1 MNRFMSF
8 ALAAALTL
16 PLAAQA
22 DEISDTLQSAIEA
35 YNDGDITYALEE
47 LDFARQKLMA
57 LRTEAFQQF
66 LPPAPDGWTRDVET
80 EMQAG
85 LAMMGG
91 GMGASAEYRAP
102 DGSQY
107 YSITMMADNAMV
119 ASMGAMVA
127 NAAAM
132 GMKVERVGRQ
142 RVAINDGQAMALVNN
157 RILITIEGGDEA
169 LLMQAMEG
177 IDFDALSNFG
187 N

>member
-1 MNRFMSF
+1 MKTFTSF

-66 LPPAPDGWTRDVET
+66 LPEAPDGWTREVDSD
-80 EMQAG
+80 MQAG

-91 GMGASAEYRAP
+91 GMGANADYRSA

-107 YSITMMADNAMV
+107 YSISMMADNAMV

-157 RILITIEGGDEA
+157 RILITVEGGDEA

>member
-1 MNRFMSF
+1 MKRITIL
-8 ALAAALTL
+8 ALTAALSL

-22 DEISDTLQSAIEA
+22 DEISDTLQAAIDA
-35 YNDGDITYALEE
+35 YNEGDITYALEE
-47 LDFARQKLMA
+47 LDYARQKMMA
-57 LRTEAFQQF
+57 LRAEAFQQF
-66 LPPAPDGWTRDVET
+66 LPAAPDGWSRDVET

-107 YSITMMADNAMV
+107 YTITMMADNAMV
-119 ASMGAMVA
+119 VSMGSMIA

-157 RILITIEGGDEA
+157 RILVTVEGGDEA
-169 LLMQAMEG
+169 LMMQAMES
-177 IDFDALSNFG
+177 IDFEALSNFG